1 MQIIQKSLK
10 VKNYI
15 LRGLFSKPDDSYD
28 NIVVMFHGFTGHKNE
43 NGYLFKQL
51 TETLVA
57 SNFATLRYD
66 FMGSGESDG
75 KFSDYTFFTEIED
88 GIAIVKEAYELNNKK
103 PIILL
108 GFSMGGAV
116 ASRVS
121 LEVQDLIEKLV
132 LLSPAG
138 NMPQIIDRYFASHE
152 IDENG
157 NIDMG
162 GYYMNI
168 AIKNAF
174 NNFDMYKG
182 IEKFKKPVLIMQ
194 GSNDKSV
201 FPEYSKKYAEL
212 YENCQYVIVE
222 GSEHCYTKVEYR
234 KIVNETV
241 KNFCKAK
248 NNE

>member
-1 MQIIQKSLK
+1 MQIIQKNLK
-10 VKNYI
+10 VNNYT
-15 LRGLFSKPDDSYD
+15 LRGLFSKPEGGFK

-51 TETLVA
+51 TDTLV
-57 SNFATLRYD
+57 SQSFATLRYD

-75 KFSDYTFFTEIED
+75 NFTDFTFFTEIED
-88 GIAIVKEAYELNNKK
+88 GIAIVKEAYELNGKK

-121 LEVQDLIEKLV
+121 LEIMDLIDKLI

-138 NMPQIIDRYFASHE
+138 NIPQIVDRYFASHE
-152 IDENG
+152 IDQNG

-168 AIKNAF
+168 ATKNAF
-174 NNFDMYKG
+174 DNYDMYKD
-182 IEKFKKPVLIMQ
+182 IEKFDRPVLIMQ

-201 FPEYSKKYAEL
+201 FPEYSKKYAVL
-212 YENCQYVIVE
+212 YKNCEYIIVE

-241 KNFCKAK
+241 KNFVDK
-248 NNE
+248 